1 MSSFNDQLLYEF
13 MTNFYGYGTYKGKM
27 WFIGMEEGGG
37 NSFEEIQNRLIAWE
51 QMARL
56 ELLDIQSFHEKI
68 NMNYWFGSTAKL
80 QTTWNK
86 AIRVFLSSQGINPTL
101 EMVRTYQSEQFARV
115 NSETCILELLPLPS
129 RSIKDWIYT
138 QYPSL
143 QILQNRQTYMEEVAP
158 IRVPYIR
165 DKISSLK
172 PKWVVFFGLDS
183 RYQSHWK
190 DIANVTFK
198 HLTRG
203 SYSYLI
209 ADSKDTR
216 FAISSHPATKGIKND
231 YFYQLGQVLAA

>member
-1 MSSFNDQLLYEF
+1 MSSFNDELLYEF
-13 MTNFYGYGTYKGKM
+13 MTNFYGYGTYTGKT

-37 NSFEEIQNRLIAWE
+37 NSFEEIQNRLTVWE
-51 QMARL
+51 QMASL

-68 NMNYWFGSTAKL
+68 EMNHWFGSTAKL

-86 AIRVFLSSQGINPTL
+86 AIRVFLSSQGINPTS

-129 RSIKDWIYT
+129 PSIKDWIYAHHS
-138 QYPSL
+138 SL
-143 QILQNRQTYMEEVAP
+143 KILQNRQTYMEEVTS

-165 DKISSLK
+165 DKISLFR
-172 PKWVVFFGLDS
+172 PRQVVFFGLDS
-183 RYQSHWK
+183 RYQLHWK

-198 HLTRG
+198 YLTSG

-216 FAISSHPATKGIKND
+216 FAISSHPAAKGITND